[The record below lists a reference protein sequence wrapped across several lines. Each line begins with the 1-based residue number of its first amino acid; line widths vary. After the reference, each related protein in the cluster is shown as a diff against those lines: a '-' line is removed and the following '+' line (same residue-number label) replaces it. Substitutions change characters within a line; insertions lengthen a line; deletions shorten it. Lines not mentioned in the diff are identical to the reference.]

1 MLVIA
6 RVSQIFKQV
15 ACQESNPYQLEEGTQ
30 FFQCQ
35 IENIENIVGF
45 EGERFGFTNYQ
56 CQPKNAT

>member
-6 RVSQIFKQV
+6 RVSQIYKQV
-15 ACQESNPYQLEEGTQ
+15 ACPESNPYQLEEGTQ

-45 EGERFGFTNYQ
+45 EGERFGFTNY
-56 CQPKNAT
+56 